1 LVQASPQENVHL
13 PADFYEQLKGSYSE
27 PFYRQEAL
35 GEYLDMYGG
44 NVYSEFGPENVAPVE
59 YDPQLPLCWALDFNV
74 NPLCSLIC
82 QITEERTNTLT
93 RAFGSDAVLRVIDE
107 IVLPN
112 SHTVAAAKEFIR
124 RADELDPPYGTKITI
139 YGDAS
144 GNQGSTKA
152 TRTDYELISEVFQGR
167 TRFRIEMRQNRSNP
181 GVIDR
186 VNTVNNRLKTIAGS
200 RRIFINPRCKELI
213 KDLRQV
219 VWKRDR
225 YGNRVTITHTN
236 GMQDGNI
243 TKVTSPNGRLSPYG
257 MVPSMK
263 KFRVAGTVYSG
274 LYEFDA
280 QWAYIPLSVAQRLFT
295 EGSDSASLVEV
306 RLDDIYAVRAVAP
319 HILAALGEGYLTTDW
334 IMQNQSLFSALWLE
348 KIAIGITIGLI
359 VMVAALNIVATLI
372 LLVMEKHKDIAIL
385 VSMGAS
391 RGAITRIFMLQGTVI
406 GALGTLT
413 GAVLGWGLCRVLDHY
428 KLIRVPV
435 DVYQVSYVPFTL
447 LPLDAA
453 TVIVGAVLIC
463 FLATIHPARGAS
475 RLDPAEALRYE

>member
-1 LVQASPQENVHL
+1 MPFELRIALRYLTARRKQAFISVISAISVLGVVVGVMALMVALGLMTGLQREIRSKILGATAHISIFRSGNEPFDNYRDVVKKARAVPHVLGAAPAVYGKGLMTTPGGSAVAMLKGVL
-13 PADFYEQLKGSYSE
+13 PA
-27 PFYRQEAL
+27 
-35 GEYLDMYGG
+35 
-44 NVYSEFGPENVAPVE
+44 
-59 YDPQLPLCWALDFNV
+59 
-74 NPLCSLIC
+74 
-82 QITEERTNTLT
+82 EERTVTDLASQVEAGQLDALDHVTEGSLPPVLLGRDLASTL
-93 RAFGSDAVLRVIDE
+93 GVGV
-107 IVLPN
+107 
-112 SHTVAAAKEFIR
+112 
-124 RADELDPPYGTKITI
+124 
-139 YGDAS
+139 GD
-144 GNQGSTKA
+144 
-152 TRTDYELISEVFQGR
+152 
-167 TRFRIEMRQNRSNP
+167 
-181 GVIDR
+181 
-186 VNTVNNRLKTIAGS
+186 
-200 RRIFINPRCKELI
+200 
-213 KDLRQV
+213 V
-219 VWKRDR
+219 VS
-225 YGNRVTITHTN
+225 
-236 GMQDGNI
+236 
-243 TKVTSPNGRLSPYG
+243 VTSPNGRLSPYG
-257 MVPSMK
+257 MIPSIK

-280 QWAYIPLSVAQRLFT
+280 QWAYVPLSVAQRLFT

-306 RLDDIYAVRAVAP
+306 RIDDIYAVREVAP
-319 HILAALGEGYLTTDW
+319 RIVAAVGQGYITTDW
-334 IMQNQSLFSALWLE
+334 IMMNQSLFSALWLE

-435 DVYQVSYVPFTL
+435 DVYQVAYVPFTL

>member
-1 LVQASPQENVHL
+1 MPFELRIALRYLTARRKQAFISVISAISVLGVVVGVMALMVALGLMTGLQREIRSKILGATAHISIFRSGNEPFDNYREVVAKVRTVPHVL
-13 PADFYEQLKGSYSE
+13 GSAPAVYGKGLMITAGGSAVATLKGIVPAMERSVTDLASQVE
-27 PFYRQEAL
+27 EGQLDAL
-35 GEYLDMYGG
+35 
-44 NVYSEFGPENVAPVE
+44 
-59 YDPQLPLCWALDFNV
+59 
-74 NPLCSLIC
+74 
-82 QITEERTNTLT
+82 ERTDPGSLPPILLGRDLASTL
-93 RAFGSDAVLRVIDE
+93 GVGL
-107 IVLPN
+107 
-112 SHTVAAAKEFIR
+112 
-124 RADELDPPYGTKITI
+124 
-139 YGDAS
+139 GD
-144 GNQGSTKA
+144 
-152 TRTDYELISEVFQGR
+152 
-167 TRFRIEMRQNRSNP
+167 
-181 GVIDR
+181 
-186 VNTVNNRLKTIAGS
+186 
-200 RRIFINPRCKELI
+200 
-213 KDLRQV
+213 V
-219 VWKRDR
+219 V
-225 YGNRVTITHTN
+225 T
-236 GMQDGNI
+236 
-243 TKVTSPNGRLSPYG
+243 VTSPEGRLSPLG
-257 MVPSMK
+257 MLPRVT
-263 KFRVAGTVYSG
+263 KFRVAGTVHSG
-274 LYEFDA
+274 LYEFDS
-280 QWAYIPLSVAQRLFT
+280 QWAYVPLSVAQRLFT
-295 EGSDSASLVEV
+295 GGSDSASLVEV

-319 HILAALGEGYLTTDW
+319 HIVAALGDGYLTTDW
-334 IMQNQSLFSALWLE
+334 IMMNQSLFSALWLE

>member
-1 LVQASPQENVHL
+1 MPFELRIALRYLTARRKQAFISVISAISVLGVVVGVMALMVALGLMTGLQREIRSKILGATAHISIFRSGNEPFDNYGEVVKKARAVPRVL
-13 PADFYEQLKGSYSE
+13 GVAPTVYGKGLMTTAGGSAVAMLKGIV
-27 PFYRQEAL
+27 PAQERTVTDLASQVVE
-35 GEYLDMYGG
+35 GQLD
-44 NVYSEFGPENVAPVE
+44 
-59 YDPQLPLCWALDFNV
+59 ALDHV
-74 NPLCSLIC
+74 AEGSLPPVLLG
-82 QITEERTNTLT
+82 RDLASTL
-93 RAFGSDAVLRVIDE
+93 GVGV
-107 IVLPN
+107 
-112 SHTVAAAKEFIR
+112 
-124 RADELDPPYGTKITI
+124 
-139 YGDAS
+139 GD
-144 GNQGSTKA
+144 
-152 TRTDYELISEVFQGR
+152 
-167 TRFRIEMRQNRSNP
+167 
-181 GVIDR
+181 
-186 VNTVNNRLKTIAGS
+186 
-200 RRIFINPRCKELI
+200 
-213 KDLRQV
+213 V
-219 VWKRDR
+219 VS
-225 YGNRVTITHTN
+225 
-236 GMQDGNI
+236 
-243 TKVTSPNGRLSPYG
+243 VTSPNGRLSPYG

-334 IMQNQSLFSALWLE
+334 IMMNQSLFSALWLE
-348 KIAIGITIGLI
+348 KVAIGITIGLI

>member
-1 LVQASPQENVHL
+1 MPFELRIALRYLTARRKQAFISVISAISVLGVVVGVMALMVALGLMTGLQREIRSKILGATAHISIFRSGNEPFDNYREVVKKARAVPRVL
-13 PADFYEQLKGSYSE
+13 GVAPTVYGKGLMTTAGGSAVAMLKGIV
-27 PFYRQEAL
+27 PAQERTVTDLASQVVE
-35 GEYLDMYGG
+35 GQLD
-44 NVYSEFGPENVAPVE
+44 
-59 YDPQLPLCWALDFNV
+59 ALDHV
-74 NPLCSLIC
+74 AEGSLPPVLLG
-82 QITEERTNTLT
+82 RDLASTL
-93 RAFGSDAVLRVIDE
+93 GVGV
-107 IVLPN
+107 
-112 SHTVAAAKEFIR
+112 
-124 RADELDPPYGTKITI
+124 
-139 YGDAS
+139 GD
-144 GNQGSTKA
+144 
-152 TRTDYELISEVFQGR
+152 
-167 TRFRIEMRQNRSNP
+167 
-181 GVIDR
+181 
-186 VNTVNNRLKTIAGS
+186 
-200 RRIFINPRCKELI
+200 
-213 KDLRQV
+213 V
-219 VWKRDR
+219 VS
-225 YGNRVTITHTN
+225 
-236 GMQDGNI
+236 
-243 TKVTSPNGRLSPYG
+243 VTSPNGRLSPYG

-319 HILAALGEGYLTTDW
+319 RILAALGDGYITTDW

-348 KIAIGITIGLI
+348 KVAIGITIGLI